1 MISETVA
8 KVPLSL
14 SHLFAGEILRPWTI
28 FLAKIL
34 ITLTFYVVVV
44 VIVQIAA
51 VVVVVLVAFV
61 DIVFVAFIV
70 VVVIVVD
77 IVIVVKSFGGFQV
90 FRNRPSEVSRR

>member
-1 MISETVA
+1 MISETVV

-44 VIVQIAA
+44 VQIAA
-51 VVVVVLVAFV
+51 AVAVVLVAFV

>member
-1 MISETVA
+1 M
-8 KVPLSL
+8 
-14 SHLFAGEILRPWTI
+14 
-28 FLAKIL
+28 

-44 VIVQIAA
+44 DQIAA
-51 VVVVVLVAFV
+51 AVVVVLVAFV

>member
-1 MISETVA
+1 MISETVV

-44 VIVQIAA
+44 VQIAA
-51 VVVVVLVAFV
+51 VVVVLVAFV